1 RKTPNN
7 KQAQPRGKKDIN
19 KKDINKKQI
28 KKSKSNLEE
37 IAHQMPAT
45 SEPPLDISELD
56 ELLNNENLVYQTED
70 TKIYLLPDTIKLD
83 QIQGLLTGDQAE
95 YVKNRSWNVEQELE
109 KRKVYE
115 LLQNL
120 VSRLQSVEQEL
131 TEINKKN
138 NEGLLEDINA
148 RLQTLE
154 IKASLIKPLE
164 EMIGRFQSLEFV
176 LSELDKRAKTEDL
189 VNLSTRLQVI
199 ENSLPDPD
207 KQTKYDDLLAN
218 LVSRLQVIENSLPE
232 LNKLTIADL
241 VQQEEEGQAIP
252 SDTPIITSRS
262 PVALWKHRPTII
274 TDNQTESIPN
284 NATAYYY
291 VQQADKPKSLKIIES
306 DDTDTRP
313 DN

>member
-1 RKTPNN
+1 
-7 KQAQPRGKKDIN
+7 
-19 KKDINKKQI
+19 
-28 KKSKSNLEE
+28 
-37 IAHQMPAT
+37 
-45 SEPPLDISELD
+45 
-56 ELLNNENLVYQTED
+56 
-70 TKIYLLPDTIKLD
+70 LLPDTIKLD

-232 LNKLTIADL
+232 LNKQTIADL